1 MDSDFVRPSN
11 IANKV
16 SIVNAEKI
24 KKKTQLLDLIPMQI
38 DILYRAEHDEFK

>member
-1 MDSDFVRPSN
+1 MDSDFVTPSN

-16 SIVNAEKI
+16 SIVNAEENE
-24 KKKTQLLDLIPMQI
+24 KKTQLLDLILMQI